1 MPDNNAYAANKKL
14 AMLDRID
21 KFAKKKAD
29 DEKNKAAKA
38 ARRTASAMAAVQ
50 DPEFQERLRT
60 MLDLANA
67 AMKAGIPIE
76 GFFSDGIRHKT
87 GFITPAKPN
96 PITACGIVMGGA
108 CGNTDLVVSPGPD
121 GVKGRVRDSCPAR
134 INDRLVDPVT
144 AHIER
149 FLAEWPEFESEFMS
163 HLDKTCPD

>member
-1 MPDNNAYAANKKL
+1 MADNNAYAADRRL
-14 AMLDRID
+14 AMLDRIG
-21 KFAKKKAD
+21 KFAEKKAA
-29 DEKNKAAKA
+29 DEQKETAKA
-38 ARRTASAMAAVQ
+38 MFRTASALAAVR

-87 GFITPAKPN
+87 GFITPVKPN
-96 PITACGIVMGGA
+96 PVTACGIVMGGA

-121 GVKGRVRDSCPAR
+121 GIKGRVKDSCPAR

-144 AHIER
+144 THVER
-149 FLAEWPEFESEFMS
+149 FLAEWPEFEEGFMAY
-163 HLDKTCPD
+163 LDKTCPK

>member
-1 MPDNNAYAANKKL
+1 MPDKHACAADRKQ
-14 AMLDRID
+14 AMLERID
-21 KFAKKKAD
+21 KFAKKKAA
-29 DEKNKAAKA
+29 DERNETAKA
-38 ARRTASAMAAVQ
+38 MFRTASALAAVW
-50 DPEFQERLRT
+50 DPEFQDRLRT

-67 AMKAGIPIE
+67 AVKAGIPIE

-87 GFITPAKPN
+87 GFITPVKPN

-121 GVKGRVRDSCPAR
+121 GIKGRVKDSCPAR

-149 FLAEWPEFESEFMS
+149 FLAEWPEFEEGFLAY
-163 HLDKTCPD
+163 LDRTCPD

>member
-1 MPDNNAYAANKKL
+1 MPDSNAYAADRRL
-14 AMLDRID
+14 AMLERIG

-29 DEKNKAAKA
+29 DERNETAKA
-38 ARRTASAMAAVQ
+38 AFRAASALAAVR

-76 GFFSDGIRHKT
+76 DFFSDGIRHKT

-96 PITACGIVMGGA
+96 PVTACGIVMGGA

-144 AHIER
+144 AHVER
-149 FLAEWPEFESEFMS
+149 FLAEWPEFEDGFMTY
-163 HLDKTCPD
+163 LDKTCPH

>member
-1 MPDNNAYAANKKL
+1 MPNKHTRVADTKQ
-14 AMLDRID
+14 AMLDRIG
-21 KFAKKKAD
+21 KFAEKKAA
-29 DEKNKAAKA
+29 DERNEAAKA
-38 ARRTASAMAAVQ
+38 AFRAASAMAAVR

-67 AMKAGIPIE
+67 AVRAGIPIE

-108 CGNTDLVVSPGPD
+108 CGKTDLVIMPGPD

-149 FLAEWPEFESEFMS
+149 FLTQWPEFEESFMAY
-163 HLDKTCPD
+163 LDKTCPD

>member
-1 MPDNNAYAANKKL
+1 MPDKHTRVADTRQ
-14 AMLDRID
+14 AMLDRIG
-21 KFAKKKAD
+21 KFAEKKAA
-29 DEKNKAAKA
+29 DEQKETAKA
-38 ARRTASAMAAVQ
+38 MFRTASALAAVRDPGFQ
-50 DPEFQERLRT
+50 DRLKT

-67 AMKAGIPIE
+67 AVKAGIPIE

-87 GFITPAKPN
+87 GFITPMKPN

-121 GVKGRVRDSCPAR
+121 GVRGRVKDSCPAR

-149 FLAEWPEFESEFMS
+149 FLAEWPEFEEGFLTY
-163 HLDKTCPD
+163 LDRTCPD

>member
-1 MPDNNAYAANKKL
+1 MPDNNAYAADRRL

-50 DPEFQERLRT
+50 DPKFQERLRT

-67 AMKAGIPIE
+67 AVKAGIPIE

-87 GFITPAKPN
+87 GFITPVKPN
-96 PITACGIVMGGA
+96 PIAACGIIMGGA

-121 GVKGRVRDSCPAR
+121 GIKGRVKDSCPAR

-149 FLAEWPEFESEFMS
+149 FLAEWPEFEEGFLAY
-163 HLDKTCPD
+163 LDRTCPD